1 MDTVKAEKASA
12 MRRYRRI
19 RRIGR
24 LFCCLEAC
32 VAIMTISKSSA
43 KLPTVVR
50 LSGDLL
56 RFATAVLLSP
66 HFVFRL
72 RNVIVLV
79 LFTKSGNFS
88 PSLTSTT
95 SSAPVNAFLTPSGDL
110 YDELLESCGRVSHSL
125 APPLPS
131 GGNVVS
137 EDKVVCVEMKKECR
151 RTRSEK
157 MEK

>member
-1 MDTVKAEKASA
+1 
-12 MRRYRRI
+12 
-19 RRIGR
+19 
-24 LFCCLEAC
+24 
-32 VAIMTISKSSA
+32 MTISKSSA
-43 KLPTVVR
+43 KLPTAVR
-50 LSGDLL
+50 LSWPTPFACHTLPLL
-56 RFATAVLLSP
+56 LP
-66 HFVFRL
+66 HFAVFLRL
-72 RNVIVLV
+72 LKNAIVLV

-95 SSAPVNAFLTPSGDL
+95 SSSSVNASLTPSGDL

-131 GGNVVS
+131 GGDVVS

-157 MEK
+157 M